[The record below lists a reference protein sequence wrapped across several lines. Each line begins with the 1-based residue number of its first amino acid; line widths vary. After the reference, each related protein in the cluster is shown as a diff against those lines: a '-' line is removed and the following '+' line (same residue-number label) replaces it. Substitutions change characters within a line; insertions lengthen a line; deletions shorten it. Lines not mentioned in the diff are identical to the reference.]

1 MYAYCDNDDERVS
14 KEGFDMAPSTS
25 VYHDGIREK
34 VYCSHQETLDIS
46 FPASVGTDVPIGL
59 SRSLVSMIHLYSF
72 RSVLVRG
79 CALVNRCVISD
90 HIINKDAN
98 GIATQ
103 FAYNAISFM
112 LIRILQQFGSVQL
125 VQHEANPDAVPPPG
139 WAESKGS
146 NGKDKVKLR
155 SYLTLFVDVSTSMI
169 MRFAQFSTFHGR
181 AVSG

>member
-72 RSVLVRG
+72 RSKEVPILIPSASCGRESSRPHHQSNPTKNKQLSG
-79 CALVNRCVISD
+79 GDRAPGRPLSASS
-90 HIINKDAN
+90 IIDADMVDS
-98 GIATQ
+98 IA
-103 FAYNAISFM
+103 
-112 LIRILQQFGSVQL
+112 
-125 VQHEANPDAVPPPG
+125 
-139 WAESKGS
+139 
-146 NGKDKVKLR
+146 LR
-155 SYLTLFVDVSTSMI
+155 SMCRIYHTYALLHQP
-169 MRFAQFSTFHGR
+169 AR
-181 AVSG
+181 AAHACRR